1 MKILN
6 HRAVVIIQNH
16 RAAAKIQNHR
26 AAATQNLS
34 LSNQRKLKNKLR
46 KSKMMTL
53 MRLQM
58 LLSQTSFQGT
68 IKMSRRPKSTPRERS
83 VSMTTLAKSRLLT
96 IRQLEKKS
104 SSLELMS
111 CQIGLPKKSLP
122 YYLISQ

>member
-1 MKILN
+1 VKILN
-6 HRAVVIIQNH
+6 HRAVVI
-16 RAAAKIQNHR
+16 IQNHR

-34 LSNQRKLKNKLR
+34 LSNQRKLNNKLR
-46 KSKMMTL
+46 KSKTMTL

-68 IKMSRRPKSTPRERS
+68 IKMSRRPKSTPRESS
-83 VSMTTLAKSRLLT
+83 VSMTTLVKSRHLT
-96 IRQLEKKS
+96 IRQQEKKS